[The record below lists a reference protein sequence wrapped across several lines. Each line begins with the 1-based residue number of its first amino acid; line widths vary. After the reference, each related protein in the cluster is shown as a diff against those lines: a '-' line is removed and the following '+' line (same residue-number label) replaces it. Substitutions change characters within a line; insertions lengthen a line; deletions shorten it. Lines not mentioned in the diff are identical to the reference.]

1 MIYPCNS
8 SHLLGI
14 PNHLHTFS
22 NNFPSRRANNPWW
35 NRIQRIGVSK
45 FYTGNFVYLD
55 GDHSYGYGLIGIWDI
70 SCPNFLNHP
79 AMMQRPNFVLV
90 NPKQLVAPAPVEPVQ
105 QESTFSPL
113 YR

>member
-1 MIYPCNS
+1 MLRAAHAGRRFFHPSNYGVMIYPCNS

-79 AMMQRPNFVLV
+79 AMMQRRQKGNS
-90 NPKQLVAPAPVEPVQ
+90 EGRD
-105 QESTFSPL
+105 
-113 YR
+113 Y